1 MVALNGLL
9 KPLRI
14 AAALTAS
21 LLAAQAAFSQTPGEP
36 AESVVRDVEYV
47 PGGGIRNTLDV
58 YVPKNAPKPLPT
70 VLYLHG
76 GGWTEGDKDGASYA
90 RELVKH
96 GYAVVAANYR
106 YSTQAPFPAQLEDCK
121 AAVRWIRANAGS
133 YGFDPDRIGAT
144 GDSAGGHLTA
154 LLATTGGAK
163 AYDKG
168 PNLGQRSDVQAAL
181 VLYGPENLVYQT
193 MKKDFEKVGVGKDK
207 AQWAFDCA
215 SKLLGADPSKNLAK
229 AKDASPFFHI
239 SAKTAPLM
247 AIHGKEDVVVP
258 YPQSVDFIEALKK
271 AGVESKLILVEG
283 MGHGPAGKCFENG
296 RAEEALEFLDAHLK
310 AKAPSKK

>member
-1 MVALNGLL
+1 MVALNGALKRLCAASALAAGLL
-9 KPLRI
+9 
-14 AAALTAS
+14 AS
-21 LLAAQAAFSQTPGEP
+21 LGALAQAPGSQE
-36 AESVVRDVEYV
+36 ESVTRDVEYI
-47 PGGGIRNTLDV
+47 PGGGIRTMLDV

-76 GGWTEGDKDGASYA
+76 GGWTEGSKEGASYA

-133 YGFDPDRIGAT
+133 YGFDPERIGVT
-144 GDSAGGHLTA
+144 GDSAGGHLSA
-154 LLATTGGAK
+154 LLATTGGSK
-163 AYDKG
+163 TYDKG

-181 VLYGPENLVYQT
+181 VLYGPENLVFQT
-193 MKKDFEKVGVGKDK
+193 MKKDFEKIGVGKDR

-239 SAKTAPLM
+239 SAKTAPIM
-247 AIHGKEDVVVP
+247 AIHGKKDVVVP
-258 YPQSVDFIEALKK
+258 YTQSVDFVDALKK
-271 AGVESKLILVEG
+271 AGVEAKLILIEN
-283 MGHGPAGKCFENG
+283 MGHSPAGECFENG
-296 RAEEALEFLDAHLK
+296 RAEEALEFLDSHLK
-310 AKAPSKK
+310 AKAPAKK